1 MMLYIFQS
9 DHNFSDR
16 KKQWI
21 SVICALFIA
30 FLGTT
35 LYRFFNRPG
44 TFCGFRIVCKRGLVF
59 ETRIKFYLCQTEP
72 SY

>member
-9 DHNFSDR
+9 DHNFSDQ
-16 KKQWI
+16 KHQWI
-21 SVICALFIA
+21 SVIFALFIA
-30 FLGTT
+30 LLATT
-35 LYRFFNRPG
+35 LYSFFNHPG

-59 ETRIKFYLCQTEP
+59 ETCSKFCLCQTEP